1 MPLTITKT
9 DITTMTVDAI
19 VNAANTDLQMGGGVC
34 GAIFRAAG
42 PAKLQEACNK
52 LSPIKTGDAVITQ
65 GFNAKA
71 KYIIHTAG
79 PIYNPANKQ
88 QAEQLSNCYTN
99 SLKLAAQ
106 NDLKSIAFPLISA
119 GIYGYPL
126 NEAIQIAINSIN
138 NFLQKENSQIT
149 VYLAILDDRIYE
161 AIMRMMETKR

>member
-1 MPLTITKT
+1 MSLSITKT

-19 VNAANTDLQMGGGVC
+19 VNAANTDLQIGGGVC

-42 PAKLQEACNK
+42 PAQLQEACNK

-79 PIYNPANKQ
+79 PIYNPANNQ

-106 NDLKSIAFPLISA
+106 NNLKSIAFPLISA

-126 NEAIQIAINSIN
+126 NEAIQIAIDSIKDFLRENNSD
-138 NFLQKENSQIT
+138 IT
-149 VYLAILDDRIYE
+149 VYLAILDDRILS
-161 AIMRMMETKR
+161 AAQKMVS